1 MRNNEYYQEYH
12 LQDTAVERLS
22 QKIAQNKATKGLT
35 VKRKFEAV
43 LGILFF
49 GMVIIPTIIGTLV
62 QSGHLAPFTPS
73 FMEVEQEPTIETSQK
88 PVESPTSHPIT
99 VQGVNVATEGNP
111 VKIGASQAQNDL
123 IAYAWE
129 KYQDK
134 MFIYLIEA
142 ESGVVNKR
150 SQRKGSNGHYDYGY
164 MQINDGYHKA
174 IVGAKEFKINDDSVE
189 QGKYQID
196 IGYKLYK
203 GGTKFYGLDKLR
215 NNKEFYNAVAKN
227 FIWD

>member
-22 QKIAQNKATKGLT
+22 QKISQNKATKGLT

-73 FMEVEQEPTIETSQK
+73 FMEVKQEPVVEQPQK
-88 PVESPTSHPIT
+88 PVESPVSPPIAI
-99 VQGVNVATEGNP
+99 QSIKVATGGNP
-111 VKIGASQAQNDL
+111 VKIGASDKQNEM

-129 KYQDK
+129 ISKDK
-134 MFIYLIEA
+134 NFIYTIES
-142 ESGVVNKR
+142 ESGWVLEKVSGYN
-150 SQRKGSNGHYDYGY
+150 SNGTRDWGLG
-164 MQINDGYHKA
+164 QISAYWHPEIVNDPR
-174 IVGAKEFKINDDSVE
+174 FQNNDWRWELSTV
-189 QGKYQID
+189 
-196 IGYKLYK
+196 YKLYK
-203 GGTKFYGLDKLR
+203 GGTKFWGAERLKKDK
-215 NNKEFYNAVAKN
+215 NFYNAVAKN
-227 FIWD
+227 FIWN